1 MKTVIVALLGSCA
14 VTFLW
19 YVYQRSD
26 EQMPECS
33 RKAIAVAKYI
43 VAVLVST
50 FGSGAIAALIALRYS
65 STHG

>member
-1 MKTVIVALLGSCA
+1 

-19 YVYQRSD
+19 YVYQRSE
-26 EQMPECS
+26 EQMPERS

-43 VAVLVST
+43 VAVFVST